1 MARKGLALC
10 VVAICAAALT
20 EAQTKTMQSA
30 EGWHIENASIRV
42 TLQPEAGC
50 FSVLD
55 KRCGYLWKQPQETRF
70 SVRNVQVVPD
80 GIVFDTESVQAGV
93 QKGVVRVTMR
103 VPPNLPRLHVTVET
117 VPLDAPTD
125 GVFSLAPL
133 MLDTPHGALAIAD
146 YSNGHLYP
154 LHLKPFPARWQ
165 GMDRMDLPLVGVLDT
180 EKGFGYAII
189 IETADD
195 GFVECKHYRAGE
207 REVVA
212 PQVGW
217 WGQKRKFAYPRRL
230 FYHFVSEGGYV
241 AIAKAY
247 RAYAKQQGLL
257 VTLKEKAQRNPNLY
271 KLFGAADVWGVWG
284 VDYARFLQ
292 EAKLLG
298 VDKLILHGTATREA
312 MQKAVQAGYLTSEY
326 DNYTDILPAESGEKI
341 DSNHDLL
348 PDSAVLKADGE
359 RMTAWRTMEGL
370 QYMKRCP
377 ALWLGAAQ
385 RVIPAALKN
394 HPFLARFIDVTTA
407 EGLYECYDPK
417 HPLTRTDKRE
427 CGQKLL
433 AYVRSLGL
441 VVGGE
446 HGIWWAVPYVDYFE
460 GMMSSGPYSWLAG
473 HLIRP
478 ENKEQ
483 RFTDPWGNQL
493 PPWSEY
499 EKWGIGHEY
508 RIPLWELVFHDCVV
522 STWYWGDSSDWLLQ
536 AAPEVTARKDLFN
549 ILYGTIPLLWLDP
562 PGAWNKDRQTF
573 VRTYR
578 LTSKL
583 HEAVATQEMLSH
595 EFLTPDRAVQR
606 TRFADGTVCVVNFG
620 VETYTLKVNN
630 QSVVLPQY
638 GFWVKGPRIEQSRV
652 LVNGEVVTTVRAD
665 GYFFRETPSEWLF
678 LRQMDNERVR
688 VEAFSRS
695 GRVRVDLRQVAKRWD
710 QRTMLVYIVLPPE
723 GKRWLPTVPQWRSD
737 GVLELGVGTK
747 WESKSWFDILWGR
760 HTRRPDLMLNL
771 QVLTPQPV
779 QGKPISI
786 KLTVRNVGFAPAPD
800 TRLAVYAEEDAPANR
815 LWQGKV
821 SLNARAEQTLTINL
835 DSSRLDGSR
844 QLLADAKVGGGVRE
858 IAETGNISGIPVEV
872 ERDLSRWDV
881 RLTLRVEAGALDRED
896 EVVVV
901 PLEGEPFAAES
912 VRAYLLDE
920 EGKPKQEI
928 PAQCD
933 RIDGRMEVALIIP
946 GKMPAGSV
954 QQVALYAMRRKGAV
968 LPPTSPYR
976 WSAERPYV
984 LRETYR
990 LNLRDGVPRD
1000 IAAANPDVYR
1010 KPIASAATM
1019 LRLPFGEP
1027 FIKQLVFSSGKTG
1040 WVEEQGARPAR
1051 VELLAHGP
1059 VRTVVRV
1066 FRELQGGVTYTKR
1079 YTFYPQYFDVEIET
1093 STSEATYSRAFYAQE
1108 GDYEDSGGVKA
1119 RVDGKG
1125 EAEGVMGSTQQPR
1138 WYAVYAPRWA
1148 HACLALTPM
1157 DAIVYWDSAAMGGI
1171 GFNTSRTEEVRLR
1184 YVILPGARDAT
1195 FAERWYRRAQEPI
1208 KVVEESEKR
1217 FSIRYDR

>member
-1 MARKGLALC
+1 MVRKGVALC
-10 VVAICAAALT
+10 LLTICAAALT
-20 EAQTKTMQSA
+20 EAQTKTTQSA

-42 TLQPEAGC
+42 TLQPDAGS

-70 SVRNVQVVPD
+70 SVRNVQAVPN
-80 GIVFDTESVQAGV
+80 GV
-93 QKGVVRVTMR
+93 RFETDLHLDEGKRSTLQVTMR
-103 VPPNLPRLHVTVET
+103 VPPKSAELHITAEAM
-117 VPLDAPTD
+117 PPDAP
-125 GVFSLAPL
+125 FSGMLFLAPL

-154 LHLKPFPARWQ
+154 LDLKPFPARWQ
-165 GMDRMDLPLVGVLDT
+165 ALDRLDLPMVGLVDM
-180 EKGFGYAII
+180 EKGFGYALIV
-189 IETADD
+189 ETPDD
-195 GFVECKHYRAGE
+195 GVLECKHYRAGE
-207 REVVA
+207 REVAA

-217 WGQKRKFAYPRRL
+217 WGQKGRFAYPRGIV
-230 FYHFVSEGGYV
+230 YHFVAQGSYV
-241 AIAKAY
+241 ATAKAY
-247 RAYAKQQGLL
+247 RAYAREKGLL
-257 VTLKEKAQRNPNLY
+257 ITLREKAKRNPNLY

-284 VDYARFLQ
+284 VDYARFVQ

-298 VDKLILHGTATREA
+298 VDKLLLHGSATREA

-326 DNYTDILPAESGEKI
+326 DNYTDILPAESEEKI

-359 RMTAWRTMEGL
+359 HMTAWRTMEGL

-377 ALWLGAAQ
+377 ALWLRAAQ
-385 RVIPAALKN
+385 KVIPAALKN

-407 EGLYECYDPK
+407 EGLYECYDPN

-446 HGIWWAVPYVDYFE
+446 HGIWWGVPYQDYIE
-460 GMMSSGPYSWLAG
+460 GMMSSYQFSWPAG

-478 ENKEQ
+478 QSKEQ

-522 STWYWGDSSDWLLQ
+522 STWYWGDSSDWLLR
-536 AAPEVTARKDLFN
+536 AAPEITDRKDLFN
-549 ILYGTIPLLWLDP
+549 ILYGTIPLMWLDP
-562 PGAWNKDRQTF
+562 QGAWNQDRQRF

-583 HEAVATQEMLSH
+583 HEAVAMQEMLSH

-620 VETYTLKVNN
+620 KETYTLKANH
-630 QSVVLPQY
+630 QSVVLPEY

-678 LRQMDNERVR
+678 LRRMDSERVR

-747 WESKSWFDILWGR
+747 WESKSWYDILWGR

-821 SLNARAEQTLTINL
+821 SLNARAEQTLVIHL
-835 DSSRLDGSR
+835 DSSRLDGNR
-844 QLLADAKVGGGVRE
+844 RLIAEAKLGGVVRE
-858 IAETGNISGIPVEV
+858 IAEGKNISDIPVQV

-933 RIDGRMEVALIIP
+933 RLGGRMEVALIIP

-976 WSAERPYV
+976 WSAEQPYV
-984 LRETYR
+984 QGETYR

-1010 KPIASAATM
+1010 KPIIASAM
-1019 LRLPFGEP
+1019 GIPPLPFGEP
-1027 FIKQLVFSSGKTG
+1027 FIKQLVFSSAKTG

-1059 VRTVVRV
+1059 VRIVVRV
-1066 FRELQGGVTYTKR
+1066 MRELQGGVTYTKR
-1079 YTFYPQYFDVEIET
+1079 YTFYPQYFDVDIET

-1125 EAEGVMGSTQQPR
+1125 EAEGVMGTTQQPR

-1171 GFNTSRTEEVRLR
+1171 GFNTSRTQGVRLR
-1184 YVILPGARDAT
+1184 YVILPGARDAS
-1195 FAERWYRRAQEPI
+1195 FAEEWYLRAQQPVRARAMVGGQQE
-1208 KVVEESEKR
+1208 R
-1217 FSIRYDR
+1217 

>member
-1 MARKGLALC
+1 MVRKGVALC
-10 VVAICAAALT
+10 LLTICAAALT
-20 EAQTKTMQSA
+20 EAQTKTTQSA

-42 TLQPEAGC
+42 TLQPDAGS

-70 SVRNVQVVPD
+70 SVRNVQAVPN
-80 GIVFDTESVQAGV
+80 GV
-93 QKGVVRVTMR
+93 RFETDLHLDEGKRSTLQVTMR
-103 VPPNLPRLHVTVET
+103 VPPKSAELHITAEAM
-117 VPLDAPTD
+117 PPDAP
-125 GVFSLAPL
+125 FSGMLFLAPL

-154 LHLKPFPARWQ
+154 LDLKPFPARWQ
-165 GMDRMDLPLVGVLDT
+165 ALDRLDLPMVGLVDM
-180 EKGFGYAII
+180 EKGFGCALIV
-189 IETADD
+189 ETPDD
-195 GFVECKHYRAGE
+195 GVLECKHYRAGE
-207 REVVA
+207 REVAA

-217 WGQKRKFAYPRRL
+217 WGQKGRFAYPRGIV
-230 FYHFVSEGGYV
+230 YHFVAQGSYV
-241 AIAKAY
+241 ATAKAY
-247 RAYAKQQGLL
+247 RAYAREKGLL
-257 VTLKEKAQRNPNLY
+257 ITLREKAKRNPNLY

-284 VDYARFLQ
+284 VDYARFVQ

-298 VDKLILHGTATREA
+298 VDKLLLHGSATREA

-326 DNYTDILPAESGEKI
+326 DNYTDILPAESEEKI

-359 RMTAWRTMEGL
+359 HMTAWRTMEGL

-377 ALWLGAAQ
+377 ALWLRAAQ
-385 RVIPAALKN
+385 KVIPAALKN

-407 EGLYECYDPK
+407 EGLYECYDPN

-441 VVGGE
+441 AVGGE
-446 HGIWWAVPYVDYFE
+446 HGIWWAVPYQDYIE
-460 GMMSSGPYSWLAG
+460 GMMSSYQFSWPAG

-478 ENKEQ
+478 QSKEQ

-536 AAPEVTARKDLFN
+536 AAPEVTAMKDLFN
-549 ILYGTIPLLWLDP
+549 ILYGTIPLMWLDP
-562 PGAWNKDRQTF
+562 LGAWNKDRQTF

-620 VETYTLKVNN
+620 KETYTLKANH
-630 QSVVLPQY
+630 QSVVLPEY

-678 LRQMDNERVR
+678 LRRMDSERVR

-747 WESKSWFDILWGR
+747 WESKSWYDILWGR

-821 SLNARAEQTLTINL
+821 SLNARAEQTLVIHL
-835 DSSRLDGSR
+835 DSSRLDGNR
-844 QLLADAKVGGGVRE
+844 RLIAEAKLGGVVRE
-858 IAETGNISGIPVEV
+858 IAEGKNISDIPVQV

-933 RIDGRMEVALIIP
+933 RLGGRMEVALIIP

-976 WSAERPYV
+976 WSAEQPYV
-984 LRETYR
+984 QGETYR

-1010 KPIASAATM
+1010 KPIIASAM
-1019 LRLPFGEP
+1019 GIPPLPFGEP
-1027 FIKQLVFSSGKTG
+1027 FIKQLVFSSAKTG

-1059 VRTVVRV
+1059 VRIVVRV
-1066 FRELQGGVTYTKR
+1066 MRELQGGVTYTKR
-1079 YTFYPQYFDVEIET
+1079 YTFYPQYFDVDIET

-1125 EAEGVMGSTQQPR
+1125 EAEGVMGTTQQPR

-1171 GFNTSRTEEVRLR
+1171 GFNTSRTQGVRLR
-1184 YVILPGARDAT
+1184 YVILPGARDAS
-1195 FAERWYRRAQEPI
+1195 FAEAWYLRAQQPVRARAMVGGQQE
-1208 KVVEESEKR
+1208 R
-1217 FSIRYDR
+1217 